1 MFSIGKIN
9 PESRNASRKP
19 PSATACTAAAWL
31 GMAAPTIEPKL
42 ITQNT
47 NSALP
52 AMMGVGSPANRR
64 PKSVNISS
72 ASSEHC
78 ATPTTMPARILPS
91 RNSCAEMLETYTCKI
106 VFCSPSRDIA
116 SAASTVGKIDRP
128 STRKPGP

>member
-1 MFSIGKIN
+1 MFSIGKMS
-9 PESRNASRKP
+9 PESRKESRKP

-78 ATPTTMPARILPS
+78 DPDHHAGQDL
-91 RNSCAEMLETYTCKI
+91 AEQKL
-106 VFCSPSRDIA
+106 VRRDA
-116 SAASTVGKIDRP
+116 GDVH
-128 STRKPGP
+128 